1 MLVYKKTNKV
11 QRDLNKRGKKMKFLR
26 QKKELSAGTLNESD
40 FVVLSYEQ
48 LLNVNGAGGGSS
60 SGASS
65 SSSSNCGNLTEKGYP
80 SSRDQNQGV
89 SPAGTLAERGYPCS
103 TTGYNPSAPSN
114 KQDAKIYAVDYPS
127 SNDGRPDHFVN
138 DIGNGQYFDPATGK
152 TGYVSD
158 LQLATEGLGG
168 TRELRYHD
176 K

>member
-1 MLVYKKTNKV
+1 
-11 QRDLNKRGKKMKFLR
+11 MKYSIKFGLMGGMILFC
-26 QKKELSAGTLNESD
+26 LSMSLTSCEGALDDILGEWSRPTPGG
-40 FVVLSYEQ
+40 
-48 LLNVNGAGGGSS
+48 NVTPGGGSS